1 MVLIVPD
8 SGAARPAPSR
18 GLRASVTRYLSRR
31 RIVGTRV
38 EVIGPEYVEVAVR
51 ATVAAFARLNKSEI
65 RARVIT
71 ALNRFFDALR
81 GGPDGTG
88 WPFGRDVYRA
98 EVLEILDRTE
108 GVDRVESLAFTVDG
122 CAGHCGN
129 VCLPANGLVAAGP
142 HQIEVV

>member
-1 MVLIVPD
+1 MPTL
-8 SGAARPAPSR
+8 
-18 GLRASVTRYLSRR
+18 GLRAAVSRYLSRR

-38 EVIGPEYVEVAVR
+38 EVVGPEYVEVAVR
-51 ATVAAFARLNKSEI
+51 AVVAAFPRLNKTDI
-65 RARVIT
+65 RARVIA
-71 ALNRFFDALR
+71 ALSTFFDALR

-108 GVDRVESLAFTVDG
+108 GVDRVESLAFIVDG

-129 VCLPANGLVAAGP
+129 VCLPANGLVAGGP